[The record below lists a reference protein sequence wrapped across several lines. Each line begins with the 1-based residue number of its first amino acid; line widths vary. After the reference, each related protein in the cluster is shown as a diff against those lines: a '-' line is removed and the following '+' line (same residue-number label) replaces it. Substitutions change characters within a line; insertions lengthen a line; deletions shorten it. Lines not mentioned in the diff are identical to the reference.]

1 MGGDPFGLLLRQR
14 VIFMGGEVNDFMAD
28 ALISQLLLLDSQA
41 PDQVGHNMKD
51 DIFMQYVFEGGQGI
65 GVIWNRNEKYAKSRK
80 STHWI
85 HVQSMLLCV
94 GGVHRACSALY
105 LGSHL
110 YSSNFVT
117 SIVL

>member
-80 STHWI
+80 SMHWI
-85 HVQSMLLCV
+85 HVQSFYAFVCWRGSQSL
-94 GGVHRACSALY
+94 
-105 LGSHL
+105 LGSL
-110 YSSNFVT
+110 SWFPLV
-117 SIVL
+117 